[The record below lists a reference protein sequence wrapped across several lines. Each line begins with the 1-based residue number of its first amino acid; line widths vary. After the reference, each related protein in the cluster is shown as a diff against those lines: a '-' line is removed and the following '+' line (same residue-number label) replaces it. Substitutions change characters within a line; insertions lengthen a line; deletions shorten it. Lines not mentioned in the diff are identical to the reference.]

1 MPFYLV
7 TWITLHNYMILL
19 TNTVPSKKSYLDSYL
34 DPSLF
39 TWITKQITI
48 CTKNFRRNTSCPIF
62 KQTGLFIKQQTNNTL
77 QQKKIYT
84 FSTY

>member
-7 TWITLHNYMILL
+7 TWIGPTNYIILL
-19 TNTVPSKKSYLDSYL
+19 RNNDPSNFFYLDLYLVYL
-34 DPSLF
+34 DLRHR
-39 TWITKQITI
+39 I
-48 CTKNFRRNTSCPIF
+48 NFSRHNVPCLLF